1 MLHRLKYLFFTGI
14 FFGMMTSCG
23 SGNQSAEEQAT
34 NETETVVTEENA
46 DDPLTEDA
54 TSPQDRV
61 LLAAMSIRMQDQLSR
76 MAQNKAESDA
86 IKHLGQIIIA
96 SNEEALSILSNLAEA
111 TETQVPAS
119 LSTAQQQ
126 VVDSLDQ
133 LSGSEFE
140 TAFLQTLMEDQRQNI
155 DNLESLTSET
165 DNPIARDISQEL
177 LDIQEPQLERVQEIQ
192 DEMM

>member
-1 MLHRLKYLFFTGI
+1 MLHKLKYLFLTVI
-14 FFGMMTSCG
+14 FFGLITSCG
-23 SGNQSAEEQAT
+23 SGDQSTNEQAT
-34 NETETVVTEENA
+34 DETETVVTQENT
-46 DDPLTEDA
+46 DDPLAEDA

-76 MAQNKAESDA
+76 MAQRKAESESV
-86 IKHLGQIIIA
+86 KYLGQMIVA
-96 SNEEALSILSNLAEA
+96 SNEEALSMLNNLAEA

-119 LSTAQQQ
+119 LSTTQQQ
-126 VVDSLDQ
+126 VIDRLDQ

-140 TAFLQTLMEDQRQNI
+140 KAYVETLIEDQRQNI
-155 DNLESLTSET
+155 DNLQSLNTEI
-165 DNPIARDISQEL
+165 DNPIARDVSQGL

>member
-1 MLHRLKYLFFTGI
+1 MLHRIKYLFFTAI
-14 FFGMMTSCG
+14 FFGLMASCG

-34 NETETVVTEENA
+34 NETEAVVTEENA

-140 TAFLQTLMEDQRQNI
+140 MAFLQTLMEDHRQNI

-165 DNPIARDISQEL
+165 DNPITRDISQEL